1 LPTNDRL
8 YTIVE
13 PSSTRH
19 IELSRGHINQRNA
32 GDLELPGASFTRE
45 ATMTGRLSQA
55 AWAAALAIIT
65 AGFTTAAL
73 AAEAPKSIRI
83 GYAVSLSGVNAQGAA
98 VTTLPAYKLWVDDV
112 NKKGGLMVKE
122 FGKRL
127 PIEVTEY
134 DDTSN
139 VEAMLRLTE
148 RLMTQ
153 DKVDF
158 VLPPWST
165 GFNLAAAPVYAR
177 NGYPQLAVTA
187 NSNDAENLVK
197 QMPTLFFFL
206 TPPRNLGAA
215 LVEVLGKL
223 KGEGKINNKI
233 VMLSVADQFGA
244 EASAGVSPVL
254 KNAGFDIVVSK
265 SYPLGAS
272 DLTNEIKEAKASGA
286 DTFIAYSYPPD
297 TFMLTGTSITQAY
310 NPKIFY
316 TAVGTAFA
324 AYGANFKDKAQGVLG
339 IGGWDPTLPGAQEYV
354 QRQKAL
360 LGRDADGWAAP
371 VTYASLQVLEQ
382 AIEKAGTLD
391 RKKVLD
397 TIVNDGPWQTIVG
410 PVDLKSHIRGKQW
423 GVGQWQGGQY
433 VGVAP
438 ADLPGAKPIIFPKPA
453 W

>member
-1 LPTNDRL
+1 MIRK
-8 YTIVE
+8 
-13 PSSTRH
+13 
-19 IELSRGHINQRNA
+19 LSG
-32 GDLELPGASFTRE
+32 L
-45 ATMTGRLSQA
+45 
-55 AWAAALAIIT
+55 
-65 AGFTTAAL
+65 AL
-73 AAEAPKSIRI
+73 AAAIGVVGTAWSALAADPPKSIKI
-83 GYAVSLSGVNAQGAA
+83 GYAISLSGVNAQGAA

-122 FGKRL
+122 FNKRI
-127 PIEVTEY
+127 PIEIVEY

-139 VEAMLRLTE
+139 AETMLRLTE

-165 GFNLAAAPVYAR
+165 GFNLAVAPVYAR
-177 NGYPQLAVTA
+177 NGYPQLATTA

-206 TPPRNLGAA
+206 TPPRNLGGA

-223 KGEGKINNKI
+223 KGENKINNKI

-254 KNAGFDIVVSK
+254 KGAGFDIVISK

-297 TFMLTGTSITQAY
+297 TFMLTGTAITQGY

-324 AYGANFKDKAQGVLG
+324 AYGANFKDKVQGVLG

-354 QRQKAL
+354 QRQQAL
-360 LGRDADGWAAP
+360 LGRPADGWAAP

-397 TIVNDGPWQTIVG
+397 TIVNDGPWPTIVG

-423 GVGQWQGGQY
+423 GVGQWQGGQF
-433 VGVAP
+433 VGIAP
-438 ADLPGAKPIIFPKPA
+438 GDLPGAKPIIFPKPA

>member
-1 LPTNDRL
+1 
-8 YTIVE
+8 
-13 PSSTRH
+13 
-19 IELSRGHINQRNA
+19 
-32 GDLELPGASFTRE
+32 
-45 ATMTGRLSQA
+45 MTGRLSQA

-112 NKKGGLMVKE
+112 NKKGGLMIKE
-122 FGKRL
+122 FGKRI

-177 NGYPQLAVTA
+177 NGYPHLAVTA
-187 NSNDAENLVK
+187 NSNDAENLVR

-223 KGEGKINNKI
+223 KGEGKINNKL

-360 LGRDADGWAAP
+360 LGREADGWAAP

>member
-1 LPTNDRL
+1 MRW
-8 YTIVE
+8 E
-13 PSSTRH
+13 S
-19 IELSRGHINQRNA
+19 
-32 GDLELPGASFTRE
+32 
-45 ATMTGRLSQA
+45 GRLAFVAAAISLGT
-55 AWAAALAIIT
+55 AWAA
-65 AGFTTAAL
+65 F

-122 FGKRL
+122 FDKRI

-139 VEAMLRLTE
+139 AEAAVRLTE

-165 GFNLAAAPVYAR
+165 GFNLAVAPVYAR

-187 NSNDAENLVK
+187 NTNDAANLVK

-206 TPPRNLGAA
+206 NEPRNFGAA

-223 KGEGKINNKI
+223 KSDNKINNKL
-233 VMLSVADQFGA
+233 VMFNVADQFGA
-244 EASAGVSPVL
+244 EASSGVSPVL
-254 KNAGFDIVVSK
+254 KNAGFEIVVSK

-297 TFMLTGTSITQAY
+297 TFMLTNTAITQSY

-324 AYGANFKDKAQGVLG
+324 AYGANFKDKANGVLG
-339 IGGWDPTLPGAQEYV
+339 IGGWDPALPGAQEYV
-354 QRQKAL
+354 QRQMAL
-360 LGRDADGWAAP
+360 LNRQADGWAAP

-397 TIVNDGPWQTIVG
+397 TIVNDGPWQTIIG
-410 PVDLKSHIRGKQW
+410 PIDLKSHIRGKQW
-423 GVGQWQGGQY
+423 GVGQWQNGQF
-433 VGVAP
+433 VGIAP

>member
-1 LPTNDRL
+1 MNRK
-8 YTIVE
+8 
-13 PSSTRH
+13 R
-19 IELSRGHINQRNA
+19 
-32 GDLELPGASFTRE
+32 GDLLLF
-45 ATMTGRLSQA
+45 
-55 AWAAALAIIT
+55 AAAGIVGTFMAWS
-65 AGFTTAAL
+65 AL
-73 AAEAPKSIRI
+73 AADPPKSIRI

-112 NKKGGLMVKE
+112 NKKGGLMIKE
-122 FGKRL
+122 FNKRI

-139 VEAMLRLTE
+139 AETMVRLTE

-177 NGYPQLAVTA
+177 NGYPQLTVTA
-187 NSNDAENLVK
+187 NTNDAEALVK

-206 TPPRNLGAA
+206 NEPRNFGGA

-244 EASAGVSPVL
+244 EASSGVSPVL
-254 KNAGFDIVVSK
+254 KGAGFDIVISK

-297 TFMLTGTSITQAY
+297 TFMLTGTAVTQGY
-310 NPKIFY
+310 NPKVFY

-354 QRQKAL
+354 QRQISL
-360 LGRDADGWAAP
+360 LSRAADGWAAP

-410 PVDLKSHIRGKQW
+410 PVDLKTHIRGKQW
-423 GVGQWQGGQY
+423 GVGQWQGGQF
-433 VGVAP
+433 VGIAP
-438 ADLPGAKPIIFPKPA
+438 ADLHGAKPIVFPKPA